1 MEVTVTGYDITD
13 ETFIDAPASVVWLA
27 LVAELNGA
35 AKWWVPHN
43 TFAPG
48 SVPPERRG
56 GVTVVTVHPKGV
68 DKGGPKLRFTAKT
81 RFVEPERRLMADYT
95 AGVFRGS
102 SEFRL
107 DPVDGGRRTRLS
119 MRFRGEPQGWVRY
132 LDKLADIGLQHS
144 KATQAA
150 FGSLNSLVS
159 DGASLATAGATR

>member
-1 MEVTVTGYDITD
+1 MTGYDIID
-13 ETFIDAPASVVWLA
+13 EAFIDAPPSVVWSA

-48 SVPPERRG
+48 SVPPERPG
-56 GVTVVTVHPKGV
+56 GTTVVTVHPKGV

-81 RFVEPERRLMADYT
+81 RLVEPERRLSADYT

-107 DPVDGGRRTRLS
+107 DPIAGGARTRLS

-150 FGSLNSLVS
+150 FSNLSTLIS
-159 DGASLATAGATR
+159 ADSSLAGAGVAR